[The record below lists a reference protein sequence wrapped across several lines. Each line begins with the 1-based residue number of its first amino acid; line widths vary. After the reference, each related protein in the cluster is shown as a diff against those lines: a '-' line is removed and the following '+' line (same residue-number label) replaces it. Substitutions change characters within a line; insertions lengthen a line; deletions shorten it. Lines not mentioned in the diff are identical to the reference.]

1 MESLQSEIVDE
12 RKAQI
17 LKSLESMGA
26 GSVEV
31 CFFLGAGFA
40 TRPLRQDFGISAIF
54 NSFQTLTTNYD
65 ELIARALSPS
75 EASQRIQRPVR
86 TVLPGIS
93 AFRNRELEWRQTH
106 REKLQAFAN
115 EWVALEGEEIIAHD
129 RDPVRVFDQAKQRG
143 ISSPYIFYVESAD
156 ENVVRIGL

>member
-26 GSVEV
+26 GSVV
-31 CFFLGAGFA
+31 FPGAGLA
-40 TRPLRQDFGISAIF
+40 TPPLRQDFRMSAVF
-54 NSFQTLTTNYD
+54 NTIQTLTTNYD

-75 EASQRIQRPVR
+75 QASQRMRHRLRAVRPGV
-86 TVLPGIS
+86 S
-93 AFRNRELEWRQTH
+93 AFRDRELEWRQTH
-106 REKLQAFAN
+106 SEELQAFAN

-129 RDPVRVFDQAKQRG
+129 RDPVRVFEQAKQRG

>member
-1 MESLQSEIVDE
+1 MESLQIEIVDE
-12 RKAQI
+12 RRAQI

-26 GSVEV
+26 GSVGV
-31 CFFLGAGFA
+31 FFLGAGLA
-40 TRPLRQDFGISAIF
+40 TPPLRQDFSMSAIF
-54 NSFQTLTTNYD
+54 NSIQTLTTNYD

-75 EASQRIQRPVR
+75 QSSQRMRDRLRPMR
-86 TVLPGIS
+86 PGVS
-93 AFRNRELEWRQTH
+93 AFRDRELEWRQTH
-106 REKLQAFAN
+106 REELQAFAN

-129 RDPVRVFDQAKQRG
+129 RDPVRVFEQAKQRG